1 MKKVVK
7 KIFQTWKRENG
18 MALIVALGVVSI
30 MLIVGVLILSKVK
43 NTDATVSHDR
53 LQTTAVNVAEAG
65 VDNAIATTIAN
76 FQGYFPNDIVP
87 TGPGDGV
94 AIYSSPQQVTE
105 GNGTVVGT
113 YQVWARQDPNIAG
126 NVLLTATGT
135 VNQNGTPF
143 TKTVRVSIQYTTGAF
158 DYAFLAGT
166 QANNNTTTQLE
177 ANYGEDDDSAGG
189 NIKFTGKFN
198 VNGNLLIKGQ
208 VNGNEDDREGQ
219 RGTVAFESRQG
230 YTNPPDPVTY
240 TGTYTEGNVP
250 SGTQPKQAST
260 YVQFPSVN
268 FSKFQS
274 QANGGGF
281 ANNEVVTINMPAS
294 GAPSG
299 WTRSGS
305 IVSINANTF
314 QQTYGGYDVVR
325 LTAAV
330 SGLTVQIYSNCGSY
344 IITPTLV
351 MTKDPVSGNTIKELD
366 LIGPGL
372 SLIPTDG
379 VALLSSG
386 GVVSMQTD
394 VTVGSQTAGALVYLS
409 GQDATSSFN
418 ATGDYTMW
426 GSLVVNGA
434 TTFNAVGKGEQ
445 DDDDDNPGNHNHNCG
460 GGDDDDDSHSTN
472 ISVTYGSEYLTNSNL
487 PAGWWS
493 YTGGTNDVTALK
505 YNYQQ
510 G

>member
-7 KIFQTWKRENG
+7 KIYQTWKRENG

-76 FQGYFPNDIVP
+76 FQSYFPNDIVP
-87 TGPGDGV
+87 TGPGDGMT
-94 AIYSSPQQVTE
+94 IYSSPQQVTE
-105 GNGTVVGT
+105 KNGTVVGT

-135 VNQNGTPF
+135 VNQKGTPF

-158 DYAFLAGT
+158 DYAYLGGT
-166 QANNNTTTQLE
+166 QTNNNTTTQLE
-177 ANYGEDDDSAGG
+177 TNVGGDDNSVGG

-198 VNGNLLIKGQ
+198 VNGNLLIQG
-208 VNGNEDDREGQ
+208 VVSGYDDDLEGA
-219 RGTVAFESRQG
+219 RGTVAFETRQG
-230 YTNPPDPVTY
+230 YTDPVTY
-240 TGTYTEGNVP
+240 TGTYTEGNAP
-250 SGTQPKQAST
+250 SGTQPQQAST
-260 YVQFPSVN
+260 YVQFPTVN

-274 QANGGGF
+274 QTNGGGF
-281 ANNEVVTINMPAS
+281 ADNKVITINMPAS

-299 WTRSGS
+299 WTRSYNT
-305 IVSINANTF
+305 IYIDANTF

-330 SGLTVQIYSNCGSY
+330 SGLTVKINSNCGGY
-344 IITPTLV
+344 IITPTIV

-366 LIGPGL
+366 FVGPGL

-418 ATGDYTMW
+418 VTGDYIMW

-434 TTFNAVGKGEQ
+434 TNFNAVGLGEQ
-445 DDDDDNPGNHNHNCG
+445 DDEDDNPGYHNHYCG
-460 GGDDDDDSHSTN
+460 GGDADSYSHYTN
-472 ISVTYGSEYLTNSNL
+472 ISVSYGSEYLNNSNL